1 MTVRDLDRARDRAWA
16 EAALGA
22 DLGGVMQARRGEV
35 IDVLALPGLVAERDG
50 EPVGLLFYQPD
61 DGHGEVEL
69 AALATPI
76 RGVGGGTALIKALR
90 ERAAGRPIWLV
101 TTNDNVDALRFYQRL
116 GFRVRE
122 VRVGAVDAARRSL
135 KPSISRIGAH
145 GIPLRDEFELVIDS

>member
-22 DLGGVMQARRGEV
+22 DLGGALQARRGEV
-35 IDVLALPGLVAERDG
+35 IDVLALPGLVAERHK
-50 EPVGLLFYQPD
+50 EPVGLLLYQLD
-61 DGHGEVEL
+61 DGRGEVEL

-76 RGVGGGTALIKALR
+76 RGVGGGTALIEALR

-116 GFRVRE
+116 GFRIRE

-135 KPSISRIGAH
+135 KPSIARIGAH
-145 GIPLRDEFELVIDS
+145 GIPLRDEFELVIGS